1 MGKLDCLPMSTR
13 AIIPVQ
19 LSLTEGDFYT
29 LWAPK
34 WRQNGSEWQAF
45 LGDEESVLAFN
56 SAAEM
61 LCFLESG
68 KHHDLVDHP
77 KWADFRA
84 QGEDRITPAKKDHF
98 DLVGMPS
105 HLAGRPSHENVTAVA
120 RNLEIAEAL
129 ANVAGAQH
137 TVIFFASH
145 SILRN
150 VTRGAS
156 HYAGDQGM
164 SEWSGVGRVV
174 LANWKGVIEDLD
186 KQVKVVDSSE
196 FDSAQVKDAEERI
209 AAATAA
215 AEKARKKAEE
225 ERKAAS
231 AAADPYD
238 NSPWATAGIDPVK
251 ITADMKSVYTLRTY
265 LDGKPVFLGKW
276 GEIYTFNSLKT
287 LVRWI
292 MENDDHDLAR
302 VSTWE
307 ELVSAANAGEL
318 KASVHPDNQYTFN
331 GIVRDIEK
339 GPEAV
344 DADQMGR
351 CYEVCADAADWAG
364 DDSINSYMLENP
376 RFQDYLGYML
386 GSTEHA
392 GYIPSKPYNHHA
404 EAWKGLEEMLI
415 KRFSRF

>member
-1 MGKLDCLPMSTR
+1 MSTR

-45 LGDEESVLAFN
+45 LGDEESILAFN

-77 KWADFRA
+77 KWADFHT
-84 QGEDRITPAKKDHF
+84 QGEDRVTLAKKGHF

-129 ANVAGAQH
+129 ANVAGAEH

-150 VTRGAS
+150 VTRGAD

-186 KQVKVVDSSE
+186 KQVKVVDSSD

-215 AEKARKKAEE
+215 AEKARKEAEE

-276 GEIYTFNSLKT
+276 GEIYTFNSPKT
-287 LVRWI
+287 LMRWI

-318 KASVHPDNQYTFN
+318 KVSVHPDNQYTFN

-339 GPEAV
+339 GPEVV